1 MKTVLKGGLQNIS
14 TKETIIPEKLESKGE
29 QIELAESTF
38 KEVFRE
44 ISPLPPTQNPN
55 IISSRQPWQSD
66 KRELPT

>member
-14 TKETIIPEKLESKGE
+14 TKETIIPEKLESKRE

-38 KEVFRE
+38 EEVFRE